1 MKYIDQGQGLAAR
14 AAEGMLQLL
23 FPLSTYCICCGKP
36 VDASRSYSICDHCIH
51 HIMWG
56 KIHID
61 LEAES
66 RRLGRPARLD
76 SAVAC
81 MKYGLYERRLIFDLK
96 YDGRTYVARAIG
108 HIMADRLAAE
118 GLAAPPDGAAA
129 GRPGMLFQGRPP
141 SSAAS
146 GRPSMSFQ
154 GRLPSLAA
162 SGRPGMSFQGRPPS
176 SAAAG
181 RPSMSFQGR
190 PLSSA
195 AAGRPGA
202 ACRTHLLG
210 GPAAI
215 SDGAD
220 SETCPLPGISM
231 DSVGGFGP
239 AKLSGTTGG
248 GFGTGG
254 KPGTSGGGFE
264 AAGQPGTSGGGF
276 DYIVPV
282 PVHRDKEKARGFNQA
297 EKMARHLGRR
307 IGVPVLPRAI
317 IRNRMT
323 AAQRSLSAEDRY
335 FNLEGAFS
343 LNPKDAVKI
352 RGSRILL
359 LDDVYTTGATA
370 HRCGDVLKEA
380 GAARVDYIALATSNN
395 FAYGFFDDGQC

>member
-36 VDASRSYSICDHCIH
+36 VDASRSHSICDHCIH

-56 KIHID
+56 NIHID

-118 GLAAPPDGAAA
+118 GLAAPSSGAAA
-129 GRPGMLFQGRPP
+129 GRPG
-141 SSAAS
+141 
-146 GRPSMSFQ
+146 
-154 GRLPSLAA
+154 
-162 SGRPGMSFQGRPPS
+162 
-176 SAAAG
+176 
-181 RPSMSFQGR
+181 MSFQGR

-195 AAGRPGA
+195 ASGRPGA
-202 ACRTHLLG
+202 ACSTHLLG
-210 GPAAI
+210 GPASI
-215 SDGAD
+215 SYGAGC
-220 SETCPLPGISM
+220 EKCPLPGISM
-231 DSVGGFGP
+231 DSVGGFG
-239 AKLSGTTGG
+239 
-248 GFGTGG
+248 TGG
-254 KPGTSGGGFE
+254 KPGTSDGFE
-264 AAGQPGTSGGGF
+264 AAGQPGTSDGGF

-370 HRCGDVLKEA
+370 HRCGDVLKET
-380 GAARVDYIALATSNN
+380 GAARVDFIALATSND

>member
-1 MKYIDQGQGLAAR
+1 MRYIDKGHGLAAC

-23 FPLSTYCICCGKP
+23 FPLSTYCVCCGKP

-51 HIMWG
+51 HITWG
-56 KIHID
+56 NVHID

-96 YDGRTYVARAIG
+96 YDGRTYVARTIG

-118 GLAAPPDGAAA
+118 GFAATLDSCFEMSN
-129 GRPGMLFQGRPP
+129 RPGTL
-141 SSAAS
+141 
-146 GRPSMSFQ
+146 
-154 GRLPSLAA
+154 
-162 SGRPGMSFQGRPPS
+162 
-176 SAAAG
+176 
-181 RPSMSFQGR
+181 
-190 PLSSA
+190 
-195 AAGRPGA
+195 
-202 ACRTHLLG
+202 C
-210 GPAAI
+210 
-215 SDGAD
+215 
-220 SETCPLPGISM
+220 
-231 DSVGGFGP
+231 
-239 AKLSGTTGG
+239 
-248 GFGTGG
+248 
-254 KPGTSGGGFE
+254 
-264 AAGQPGTSGGGF
+264 GGF

-317 IRNRMT
+317 VRERNT

-343 LNPKDAVKI
+343 LNPKEAVKI

-370 HRCGDVLKEA
+370 HRCGAVLKEG
-380 GAARVDYIALATSNN
+380 GAARVDFIALATGND
-395 FAYGFFDDGQC
+395 FAYGFFDDEQC

>member
-56 KIHID
+56 NIHIN

-66 RRLGRPARLD
+66 CRLGRPARLD

-118 GLAAPPDGAAA
+118 GLAASPDGAAA
-129 GRPGMLFQGRPP
+129 GRPV
-141 SSAAS
+141 
-146 GRPSMSFQ
+146 
-154 GRLPSLAA
+154 
-162 SGRPGMSFQGRPPS
+162 MSFQGRPP
-176 SAAAG
+176 
-181 RPSMSFQGR
+181 
-190 PLSSA
+190 SSA

-231 DSVGGFGP
+231 DSVGGFG
-239 AKLSGTTGG
+239 
-248 GFGTGG
+248 TGG

-264 AAGQPGTSGGGF
+264 AAGQPGTSDGGF

-343 LNPKDAVKI
+343 LNRKDAVKI

-380 GAARVDYIALATSNN
+380 GAARVDFIALATSND

>member
-56 KIHID
+56 NIHID

-118 GLAAPPDGAAA
+118 GLAAPSSGAAA
-129 GRPGMLFQGRPP
+129 
-141 SSAAS
+141 
-146 GRPSMSFQ
+146 
-154 GRLPSLAA
+154 
-162 SGRPGMSFQGRPPS
+162 GRPGMSFQGRPP
-176 SAAAG
+176 
-181 RPSMSFQGR
+181 
-190 PLSSA
+190 SSA

-210 GPAAI
+210 GPASI
-215 SDGAD
+215 SYGAGC
-220 SETCPLPGISM
+220 EKCPLPGISM
-231 DSVGGFGP
+231 DSGGGFGT

-248 GFGTGG
+248 GFETVEL
-254 KPGTSGGGFE
+254 S
-264 AAGQPGTSGGGF
+264 GTSGGGF

-370 HRCGDVLKEA
+370 HRCGDALKEA
-380 GAARVDYIALATSNN
+380 GAARVDFIALATSND

>member
-1 MKYIDQGQGLAAR
+1 
-14 AAEGMLQLL
+14 
-23 FPLSTYCICCGKP
+23 
-36 VDASRSYSICDHCIH
+36 
-51 HIMWG
+51 
-56 KIHID
+56 
-61 LEAES
+61 
-66 RRLGRPARLD
+66 
-76 SAVAC
+76 
-81 MKYGLYERRLIFDLK
+81 
-96 YDGRTYVARAIG
+96 
-108 HIMADRLAAE
+108 
-118 GLAAPPDGAAA
+118 
-129 GRPGMLFQGRPP
+129 
-141 SSAAS
+141 
-146 GRPSMSFQ
+146 MSFQ
-154 GRLPSLAA
+154 GRLP
-162 SGRPGMSFQGRPPS
+162 
-176 SAAAG
+176 
-181 RPSMSFQGR
+181 
-190 PLSSA
+190 SSA

-210 GPAAI
+210 GPASI
-215 SDGAD
+215 SYGAGC
-220 SETCPLPGISM
+220 EKCPLPGISM
-231 DSVGGFGP
+231 DS
-239 AKLSGTTGG
+239 
-248 GFGTGG
+248 
-254 KPGTSGGGFE
+254 GGGFE
-264 AAGQPGTSGGGF
+264 TVELSGTSGGF

-380 GAARVDYIALATSNN
+380 GAARVDFIALATSND

>member
-56 KIHID
+56 NIHIN

-66 RRLGRPARLD
+66 CRLGRPARLD

-118 GLAAPPDGAAA
+118 GLAASPDGAAA
-129 GRPGMLFQGRPP
+129 GRPV
-141 SSAAS
+141 
-146 GRPSMSFQ
+146 
-154 GRLPSLAA
+154 
-162 SGRPGMSFQGRPPS
+162 MSFQGRPPS

-181 RPSMSFQGR
+181 RPGMSVQGR

-231 DSVGGFGP
+231 DSVGGFGT

-264 AAGQPGTSGGGF
+264 AAGQPGTSDGGF

-380 GAARVDYIALATSNN
+380 GAARVDFIALATSND

>member
-51 HIMWG
+51 HITWG
-56 KIHID
+56 NIHID

-146 GRPSMSFQ
+146 GRP
-154 GRLPSLAA
+154 G
-162 SGRPGMSFQGRPPS
+162 
-176 SAAAG
+176 
-181 RPSMSFQGR
+181 MSFQGR

-202 ACRTHLLG
+202 TCRTHLLG

-231 DSVGGFGP
+231 DSVGGFGT

-323 AAQRSLSAEDRY
+323 VAQRSLSAEDRY

-343 LNPKDAVKI
+343 LNRKDAVKI

-380 GAARVDYIALATSNN
+380 GAARVDFIALATSND

>member
-56 KIHID
+56 NIHID

-162 SGRPGMSFQGRPPS
+162 SGRPGMSFQGRP
-176 SAAAG
+176 
-181 RPSMSFQGR
+181 
-190 PLSSA
+190 LSSA

-231 DSVGGFGP
+231 DSVGGFGT

-264 AAGQPGTSGGGF
+264 AAGQPGTSDGGF

-323 AAQRSLSAEDRY
+323 VAQRSLSAEDRY

>member
-51 HIMWG
+51 HITWG
-56 KIHID
+56 NIHID

-129 GRPGMLFQGRPP
+129 GRPGMSVQGRP
-141 SSAAS
+141 
-146 GRPSMSFQ
+146 
-154 GRLPSLAA
+154 L
-162 SGRPGMSFQGRPPS
+162 S

-190 PLSSA
+190 PPSSA
-195 AAGRPGA
+195 VAGWPGA

-210 GPAAI
+210 GPASI
-215 SDGAD
+215 SYGAGC
-220 SETCPLPGISM
+220 EKCPLPGISM
-231 DSVGGFGP
+231 DSVGGFGT
-239 AKLSGTTGG
+239 AELS
-248 GFGTGG
+248 
-254 KPGTSGGGFE
+254 GTSGGGFE
-264 AAGQPGTSGGGF
+264 VAGQPGSSGGGF

-297 EKMARHLGRR
+297 EKLARHLGRR

-317 IRNRMT
+317 VRNRMT
-323 AAQRSLSAEDRY
+323 TAQRSLSAEDRY

-380 GAARVDYIALATSNN
+380 GAARVDFIALATGND
-395 FAYGFFDDGQC
+395 FAYGFFDDEQC

>member
-56 KIHID
+56 NIHID

-118 GLAAPPDGAAA
+118 GLAAPSSGAAA
-129 GRPGMLFQGRPP
+129 
-141 SSAAS
+141 
-146 GRPSMSFQ
+146 
-154 GRLPSLAA
+154 
-162 SGRPGMSFQGRPPS
+162 GRPGMSFQGRPP
-176 SAAAG
+176 
-181 RPSMSFQGR
+181 
-190 PLSSA
+190 SSA

-231 DSVGGFGP
+231 DSV
-239 AKLSGTTGG
+239 G

-380 GAARVDYIALATSNN
+380 GAARVDFIALETSND

>member
-51 HIMWG
+51 HITWG
-56 KIHID
+56 NIHID

-129 GRPGMLFQGRPP
+129 GRPG
-141 SSAAS
+141 
-146 GRPSMSFQ
+146 
-154 GRLPSLAA
+154 
-162 SGRPGMSFQGRPPS
+162 
-176 SAAAG
+176 
-181 RPSMSFQGR
+181 
-190 PLSSA
+190 
-195 AAGRPGA
+195 A
-202 ACRTHLLG
+202 ACRTYLLG
-210 GPAAI
+210 GPASI
-215 SDGAD
+215 SYGAGC
-220 SETCPLPGISM
+220 EKCPLPGISM
-231 DSVGGFGP
+231 DSVGGFGT
-239 AKLSGTTGG
+239 AELS
-248 GFGTGG
+248 
-254 KPGTSGGGFE
+254 GTSGGGFE
-264 AAGQPGTSGGGF
+264 AAGQPGSSGGGF

-297 EKMARHLGRR
+297 EKLARHLGRR

-317 IRNRMT
+317 VRNRMT
-323 AAQRSLSAEDRY
+323 TAQRSLSAEDRY

-380 GAARVDYIALATSNN
+380 GAARVDFIALATGND
-395 FAYGFFDDGQC
+395 FAYGFFDDEQC

>member
-56 KIHID
+56 NIHIN

-118 GLAAPPDGAAA
+118 GLAAPSSGATA
-129 GRPGMLFQGRPP
+129 GRPGMSVQGRP
-141 SSAAS
+141 
-146 GRPSMSFQ
+146 
-154 GRLPSLAA
+154 L
-162 SGRPGMSFQGRPPS
+162 S

-190 PLSSA
+190 PPSSA

-210 GPAAI
+210 GPASI
-215 SDGAD
+215 SYGAGC
-220 SETCPLPGISM
+220 EKCPLPGISM
-231 DSVGGFGP
+231 DSV
-239 AKLSGTTGG
+239 G

-264 AAGQPGTSGGGF
+264 AAGQPGTSDGGF

-380 GAARVDYIALATSNN
+380 GAARVDFIALATSND

>member
-51 HIMWG
+51 HITWG
-56 KIHID
+56 NIHID

-81 MKYGLYERRLIFDLK
+81 MKYRLYERRLIFDLK

-118 GLAAPPDGAAA
+118 GLAAPSSGAAA
-129 GRPGMLFQGRPP
+129 
-141 SSAAS
+141 
-146 GRPSMSFQ
+146 
-154 GRLPSLAA
+154 
-162 SGRPGMSFQGRPPS
+162 GRPGMSFQGRPP
-176 SAAAG
+176 
-181 RPSMSFQGR
+181 
-190 PLSSA
+190 SSA

-231 DSVGGFGP
+231 DSVGGFG
-239 AKLSGTTGG
+239 
-248 GFGTGG
+248 TGG

-264 AAGQPGTSGGGF
+264 AAGQHGTSGGGF

-380 GAARVDYIALATSNN
+380 GAARVDFIALETSND

>member
-1 MKYIDQGQGLAAR
+1 MKYIDHGQGLAAH
-14 AAEGMLQLL
+14 AAETMLQLL
-23 FPLSTYCICCGKP
+23 FPLSTYCLCCGKP

-51 HIMWG
+51 HITWG
-56 KIHID
+56 NIHID

-118 GLAAPPDGAAA
+118 GLGAPLDGAAA
-129 GRPGMLFQGRPP
+129 GRPV
-141 SSAAS
+141 
-146 GRPSMSFQ
+146 
-154 GRLPSLAA
+154 
-162 SGRPGMSFQGRPPS
+162 MSFQGRPPS

-181 RPSMSFQGR
+181 RPE
-190 PLSSA
+190 
-195 AAGRPGA
+195 A

-210 GPAAI
+210 GQAAI
-215 SDGAD
+215 SYGAGC
-220 SETCPLPGISM
+220 EKCPLPVISM
-231 DSVGGFGP
+231 D
-239 AKLSGTTGG
+239 
-248 GFGTGG
+248 
-254 KPGTSGGGFE
+254 SGGGFE
-264 AAGQPGTSGGGF
+264 TGGQPGISGGFETAGQPGSSGGGF

-317 IRNRMT
+317 VRNRMT
-323 AAQRSLSAEDRY
+323 TAQRSLSAEDRY

-380 GAARVDYIALATSNN
+380 GAARVDFIALATGND
-395 FAYGFFDDGQC
+395 FAYGFFDDEQC

>member
-14 AAEGMLQLL
+14 TAEGMLQLL

-56 KIHID
+56 NIHID

-118 GLAAPPDGAAA
+118 GLAASPDGAAA
-129 GRPGMLFQGRPP
+129 GRPGML
-141 SSAAS
+141 
-146 GRPSMSFQ
+146 
-154 GRLPSLAA
+154 
-162 SGRPGMSFQGRPPS
+162 
-176 SAAAG
+176 
-181 RPSMSFQGR
+181 FQGR

-231 DSVGGFGP
+231 DSVGGFGT

-248 GFGTGG
+248 GFET
-254 KPGTSGGGFE
+254 
-264 AAGQPGTSGGGF
+264 AGQPGTSDGGF

-380 GAARVDYIALATSNN
+380 GAARVDFIALATSND

>member
-56 KIHID
+56 NIHIN

-66 RRLGRPARLD
+66 CRLGRPARLD

-118 GLAAPPDGAAA
+118 GLAASPDGAAA
-129 GRPGMLFQGRPP
+129 GRPVMSFQGRPP

-154 GRLPSLAA
+154 GRLPSVAA

-181 RPSMSFQGR
+181 RPGMSVQGR

-231 DSVGGFGP
+231 DSVGGFG
-239 AKLSGTTGG
+239 
-248 GFGTGG
+248 TGG

-264 AAGQPGTSGGGF
+264 AAGQPGTSDGGF

-343 LNPKDAVKI
+343 LNRKDAVKI

-380 GAARVDYIALATSNN
+380 GAARVDFIALATSND

>member
-1 MKYIDQGQGLAAR
+1 
-14 AAEGMLQLL
+14 
-23 FPLSTYCICCGKP
+23 
-36 VDASRSYSICDHCIH
+36 
-51 HIMWG
+51 
-56 KIHID
+56 
-61 LEAES
+61 
-66 RRLGRPARLD
+66 
-76 SAVAC
+76 
-81 MKYGLYERRLIFDLK
+81 
-96 YDGRTYVARAIG
+96 
-108 HIMADRLAAE
+108 MADRLAAE
-118 GLAAPPDGAAA
+118 GLAAPSSGAAA
-129 GRPGMLFQGRPP
+129 GRPGM
-141 SSAAS
+141 SV
-146 GRPSMSFQ
+146 
-154 GRLPSLAA
+154 
-162 SGRPGMSFQGRPPS
+162 
-176 SAAAG
+176 
-181 RPSMSFQGR
+181 QGR

-210 GPAAI
+210 GPASI
-215 SDGAD
+215 SYGAGC
-220 SETCPLPGISM
+220 EKCPLSGISM
-231 DSVGGFGP
+231 DSGGGFGT

-248 GFGTGG
+248 GFETVELS
-254 KPGTSGGGFE
+254 GTSD
-264 AAGQPGTSGGGF
+264 GGF

-380 GAARVDYIALATSNN
+380 GAARVDFIALATSND

>member
-1 MKYIDQGQGLAAR
+1 MKYISQGHSLYAR

-23 FPLSTYCICCGKP
+23 FPLSTYCLCCGKP

-51 HIMWG
+51 HITWG
-56 KIHID
+56 NIHID

-66 RRLGRPARLD
+66 HRLGRPARLD

-81 MKYGLYERRLIFDLK
+81 TKYGLYERRLIFDLK

-118 GLAAPPDGAAA
+118 GLAAPSSGAASEQ
-129 GRPGMLFQGRPP
+129 PGG
-141 SSAAS
+141 
-146 GRPSMSFQ
+146 
-154 GRLPSLAA
+154 
-162 SGRPGMSFQGRPPS
+162 
-176 SAAAG
+176 
-181 RPSMSFQGR
+181 
-190 PLSSA
+190 
-195 AAGRPGA
+195 
-202 ACRTHLLG
+202 
-210 GPAAI
+210 
-215 SDGAD
+215 
-220 SETCPLPGISM
+220 
-231 DSVGGFGP
+231 
-239 AKLSGTTGG
+239 
-248 GFGTGG
+248 
-254 KPGTSGGGFE
+254 SGGGLE
-264 AAGQPGTSGGGF
+264 TANLTVTPCGGF

-317 IRNRMT
+317 IRNRKT

-343 LNPKDAVKI
+343 LNPKDAVRI
-352 RGSRILL
+352 RDSRILL

-380 GAARVDYIALATSNN
+380 GAARVDFIALATGND
-395 FAYGFFDDGQC
+395 FAYGFFDDRQR

>member
-56 KIHID
+56 NIHID

-118 GLAAPPDGAAA
+118 GLAAPLDGAVA
-129 GRPGMLFQGRPP
+129 GRPGMSFQGRPL
-141 SSAAS
+141 SSAA
-146 GRPSMSFQ
+146 
-154 GRLPSLAA
+154 A
-162 SGRPGMSFQGRPPS
+162 GRPGMSFQGRPP
-176 SAAAG
+176 
-181 RPSMSFQGR
+181 
-190 PLSSA
+190 SSA

-231 DSVGGFGP
+231 DSGGGFGT

-248 GFGTGG
+248 GFETVEL
-254 KPGTSGGGFE
+254 S
-264 AAGQPGTSGGGF
+264 GTSGGGF

-370 HRCGDVLKEA
+370 HRCGDALKEA
-380 GAARVDYIALATSNN
+380 GAARVDFIALATSND

>member
-56 KIHID
+56 NIHID

-118 GLAAPPDGAAA
+118 GLAAPSSGAAA
-129 GRPGMLFQGRPP
+129 
-141 SSAAS
+141 
-146 GRPSMSFQ
+146 
-154 GRLPSLAA
+154 
-162 SGRPGMSFQGRPPS
+162 GRPGMSFQGRPP
-176 SAAAG
+176 
-181 RPSMSFQGR
+181 
-190 PLSSA
+190 SSA

-231 DSVGGFGP
+231 DSVGGFG
-239 AKLSGTTGG
+239 
-248 GFGTGG
+248 TGG

-264 AAGQPGTSGGGF
+264 AAGQPGTSDGGF

-380 GAARVDYIALATSNN
+380 GAARVDFIALETSND